1 LAEVIRG
8 VTYKKEQAKASPSDG
23 LLPLLRA
30 TNISQ
35 ELDFDNL
42 VYVPNRNVSDLQMHR
57 QGDIVIAASS
67 GSKAIVGKAAILCSD
82 WTGTFGAFCAVAR
95 PHQAIAAKY
104 LSYYMQTSQYR
115 SYISACSA
123 GVNINNL
130 KATDLGSFEL
140 FLAPRR
146 EQDRIVNEIEKQFTR
161 LDAATAA
168 LKRVQANLKRYRA
181 SVLKAA
187 CEGQLVSTEAELAR
201 KEGRD
206 YEPADKLLQR
216 ILRERRARWEADT
229 LAKMQASGN
238 PPKDDH
244 WKHKYKEPSA
254 PDTSNLPPLPVGWCW
269 AGLEQIARFQNGRP
283 FPSSQYGE
291 DGIRLI
297 RPGNLHVSGRVVW
310 DEKNTRCLPAPYAE
324 DNSDLI
330 VRGGELIMNLTAQPL
345 RDEFLGRICITD
357 EDEVSLLN
365 QRLARITPVLIPP
378 QFMLWTLKSWRF
390 RRFVDKL
397 NTGSLIQHMFTS
409 QLAEF
414 AVALPPIAEQQRIS
428 DAVDAQ
434 LIILNSQEKTLEI
447 TNARSSSLRRA
458 TLTAAFTGQL
468 VPQDPNDEPASALL
482 ERIRVER
489 ASQPRQKATR
499 NSKQRPGTA
508 RQRGAK

>member
-1 LAEVIRG
+1 
-8 VTYKKEQAKASPSDG
+8 
-23 LLPLLRA
+23 
-30 TNISQ
+30 
-35 ELDFDNL
+35 
-42 VYVPNRNVSDLQMHR
+42 
-57 QGDIVIAASS
+57 
-67 GSKAIVGKAAILCSD
+67 
-82 WTGTFGAFCAVAR
+82 
-95 PHQAIAAKY
+95 
-104 LSYYMQTSQYR
+104 
-115 SYISACSA
+115 
-123 GVNINNL
+123 
-130 KATDLGSFEL
+130 
-140 FLAPRR
+140 
-146 EQDRIVNEIEKQFTR
+146 
-161 LDAATAA
+161 
-168 LKRVQANLKRYRA
+168 
-181 SVLKAA
+181 
-187 CEGQLVSTEAELAR
+187 
-201 KEGRD
+201 
-206 YEPADKLLQR
+206 
-216 ILRERRARWEADT
+216 
-229 LAKMQASGN
+229 
-238 PPKDDH
+238 
-244 WKHKYKEPSA
+244 
-254 PDTSNLPPLPVGWCW
+254 
-269 AGLEQIARFQNGRP
+269 
-283 FPSSQYGE
+283 
-291 DGIRLI
+291 
-297 RPGNLHVSGRVVW
+297 
-310 DEKNTRCLPAPYAE
+310 
-324 DNSDLI
+324 
-330 VRGGELIMNLTAQPL
+330 MNLTAQPL